1 MPTEADFEDGVVT
14 ERLVTVRFR
23 LTGDRYSF
31 QRIGQ
36 SFTLAKPHVDRDPLR
51 SLRPSTPFPEWEL
64 VYLARQTAERAL
76 ERRVDDEE
84 EKNKKAAASR
94 R

>member
-31 QRIGQ
+31 QVSVVSAAHGGAVRCC
-36 SFTLAKPHVDRDPLR
+36 A
-51 SLRPSTPFPEWEL
+51 
-64 VYLARQTAERAL
+64 ARR
-76 ERRVDDEE
+76 
-84 EKNKKAAASR
+84 
-94 R
+94 

>member
-14 ERLVTVRFR
+14 ERWVTVRFR
-23 LTGDRYSF
+23 FTGDRYSF

-36 SFTLAKPHVDRDPLR
+36 SLTLAKPHVDRDPLR

-64 VYLARQTAERAL
+64 VYLARQAAEGAL
-76 ERRVDDEE
+76 LRRVYDEE
-84 EKNKKAAASR
+84 ERNKKAASR